1 MVSTPLSLE
10 LRHIDRMSRQ
20 ELIEAVSSKRDCLR
34 ADLVGCLEEEST
46 DRLQLLLLVARLI
59 QVLRQEPRAAAK

>member
-10 LRHIDRMSRQ
+10 LRHIDRMTRQ
-20 ELIEAVSSKRDCLR
+20 ELIEAVSNKRHCLR
-34 ADLVGCLEEEST
+34 ADLVDCLEEEST

-59 QVLRQEPRAAAK
+59 QVLRQESQAPAN